1 MHAVPPPVCN
11 AGGGAAPHETGRQE
25 RMTGRVEGRVA
36 LITGGASGLGAEDA
50 RVLAR
55 EGAKVVLT
63 DIQEELGR
71 KIAAEIPGATFLRH
85 NVASEADWQAVI
97 ACTVE
102 LHGRINILVN
112 NAGLVRFGSI
122 EDMSYADYKL
132 QVDVMLDSTF
142 LGCKYAIPHMPHDGT
157 GSIVNMA
164 SIGGIKGISAIPAY
178 AAAKGGIIAM
188 TRSIAI
194 HCREQGYRIRVNSI
208 APGGIVTPMTAQ
220 AVAELDAD
228 DPGLKQN
235 ADHGMGQPADIAN
248 MVLYLASDDG
258 RHITGTNI
266 VIDNGETIG

>member
-1 MHAVPPPVCN
+1 M
-11 AGGGAAPHETGRQE
+11 GKLD
-25 RMTGRVEGRVA
+25 GRVA

-50 RVLAR
+50 RTLAR
-55 EGAKVVLT
+55 EGAKVVIT
-63 DIQEELGR
+63 DIQEELGS
-71 KIAAEIPGATFLRH
+71 KVASEIPGCTFLKH
-85 NVASEADWQAVI
+85 DVSSEAEWQAVI
-97 ACTVE
+97 GKTVE
-102 LHGRINILVN
+102 MHGTIDILVN
-112 NAGLVRFGSI
+112 NAGLVRFGTI
-122 EDMSYADYKL
+122 EDMSFADYKL
-132 QVDVMLDSTF
+132 QIDIMLDSTF
-142 LGCKYAIPHMPHDGT
+142 LGCKYAIPHMSKNGN

-164 SIGGIKGISAIPAY
+164 SIGGIKGISVSPAY

-235 ADHGMGQPADIAN
+235 VDHGMGQPSDIAN

-266 VIDNGETIG
+266 VIDNGETIA